1 MSFHYEVVFATF
13 LRDDTPPEVLDELRY
28 HLGFTED
35 RPQHLAIDYDFPV
48 LQPDED
54 SYLPGGDHV
63 ALRRQYRGRDDK
75 GEHHAWGLHVRLY
88 WLDDQWAE
96 IWWQVV
102 MWLAP
107 HVEDDGYAG
116 HFREQYDE
124 GLTSLIILAGEPHL
138 REPETTPSKRT

>member
-75 GEHHAWGLHVRLY
+75 GEHHAWGLHVRCTG
-88 WLDDQWAE
+88 WTTS
-96 IWWQVV
+96 
-102 MWLAP
+102 
-107 HVEDDGYAG
+107 
-116 HFREQYDE
+116 
-124 GLTSLIILAGEPHL
+124 GLRSGGRSSCGSLPTWRTTATRATSASN
-138 REPETTPSKRT
+138 TTRA